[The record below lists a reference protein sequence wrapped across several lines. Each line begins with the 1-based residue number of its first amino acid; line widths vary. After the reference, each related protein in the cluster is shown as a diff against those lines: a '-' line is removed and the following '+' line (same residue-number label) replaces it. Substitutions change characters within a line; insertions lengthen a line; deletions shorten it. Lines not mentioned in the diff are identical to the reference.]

1 MPTGHTLIRG
11 VGVDDDA
18 SIRQVKRVI
27 AVHVLGAMGD
37 LAQCLDLDPG
47 YYWCAWERAWVFDDL
62 GQKRKAVA
70 DFRRFLDLAP
80 EDECPECREEAEQ
93 YIRENSQ

>member
-1 MPTGHTLIRG
+1 MTETKTIHEFLAENPD
-11 VGVDDDA
+11 VDV
-18 SIRQVKRVI
+18 SS
-27 AVHVLGAMGD
+27 
-37 LAQCLDLDPG
+37 
-47 YYWCAWERAWVFDDL
+47 AWERAWVFDDL
-62 GQKRKAVA
+62 EQKRKAVA